1 MAKEIYDPE
10 DLESLM
16 SERGFDELLE
26 EERAFVLR
34 HLSGRDEYERMRALL
49 SHLRDAGRDQEP
61 LEAHPVVKERVMAA
75 FREAQQ
81 PTWRIWLNSLGGW
94 LFPPQA
100 QGFWRPAL
108 AFATLALVVTAG
120 VLGYQ
125 RLADDR
131 QQQVAEVRREKAE
144 EPVPARTREQATEE
158 PSEELNAELQ
168 RPAEAEAEG
177 AAARQPIELA
187 EVRSAEVVEDDA
199 VMKDLD
205 MEVAEEEP
213 ATLRSEAFAP
223 AAADVAQVQ
232 PDSFTDE
239 MLVTDKVLSE
249 VARMPESQATYSAD
263 VQEVVVEAA
272 RTNRREKKESGDA
285 LGNVAMED
293 RSLAANP
300 GIMALLQPGW

>member
-49 SHLRDAGRDQEP
+49 GHLRDEGRDQEP
-61 LEAHPVVKERVMAA
+61 LEAHPVVKERVLAA

-94 LFPPQA
+94 LFPPQV

-144 EPVPARTREQATEE
+144 EPVPERATAPVTRDVTEE
-158 PSEELNAELQ
+158 PVEDREQ
-168 RPAEAEAEG
+168 PAEAEQEQAPP
-177 AAARQPIELA
+177 RPTIELA
-187 EVRSAEVVEDDA
+187 EVRSAEVVEDDELMMDA
-199 VMKDLD
+199 
-205 MEVAEEEP
+205 EVAEEAQP
-213 ATLRSEAFAP
+213 VTRRYEAP
-223 AAADVAQVQ
+223 VGTISKEVALVEE
-232 PDSFTDE
+232 DSFADE
-239 MLVTDKVLSE
+239 LEMTTIEAEQVTRV
-249 VARMPESQATYSAD
+249 VESQYMSTAD
-263 VQEVVVEAA
+263 VQVVSLETKASRKAGKAA
-272 RTNRREKKESGDA
+272 AEA
-285 LGNVAMED
+285 LGNMAMED